1 MAENEEILLNYL
13 LSINNKKSEDLNDI
27 VKQKDNEDNDNY
39 NIDNIKSNGQ
49 ISFSNINNNNNNILE
64 KNNGIENKLN
74 LPDINE
80 INKDTKK
87 TVLKEISNKDS
98 NKIDLDIINASEPK
112 DNIVNINKEKDDD
125 YNKCFKN
132 RMDMMQAVLDDEL
145 NISSENNNFI
155 RRRGKSR
162 TTIIQK
168 EYKRKKETNK
178 KEGNLIGEKEK
189 EINENKYLNMPNGNE
204 FIKQSNKED
213 IKNIDNN
220 NYISILEDKDKKLE
234 NSNNKNEFFEPSKI
248 KEEKIQKNALL
259 NKISEEIKLEIF
271 NERPTNKEKET
282 KNSYID
288 INFHKNRN
296 HKNNSERIKNKEKS
310 EFIPINIE
318 NNNFSKINK
327 TKINFNKSYIN
338 IKVYKNNSLVKRYS
352 ALPISNKYYNNS
364 NNKNNIM
371 KINNEQNKINK
382 IFPNTLDN
390 LINKIK
396 KNNVK
401 TNSQYKNSNSIIN
414 QKIKDIKDSLEKI
427 TDDKRK
433 KYSTKKNNALNNNF
447 FKLLDDSFKIE
458 RKNFSRN
465 FIFSKRTDS
474 SDFIFQKDIS
484 NKNNISLPSQK
495 ISKKNNSN
503 TNIYTLNNSSINNI
517 IKNKKVFNVNNLNIN
532 NLQIMSKN
540 IKTRNLF
547 EELEPKNTILL
558 NRINISLERNN
569 SKNNKEENK
578 IIKNK
583 SNILGNKDNKVNNIR
598 LNYTSQNNGTKL
610 FYNNKSSSDISHSNF
625 NSYINKINEKYRHNT
640 NISKNN
646 NINNKNDNYISN
658 KIKHIYNN
666 NIINI
671 NNKNI
676 ISSNN
681 KKIQNYSQK
690 SKDNYYNN
698 NYQNY
703 KSKDLFFPFEKLKSK
718 KNHSIFPVN
727 PFDSINY
734 IKVNNFFNH

>member
-13 LSINNKKSEDLNDI
+13 LSINNKKSEDLIDVVN
-27 VKQKDNEDNDNY
+27 QKENEDNDNC

-49 ISFSNINNNNNNILE
+49 ISFSNINNNNNILE

-74 LPDINE
+74 LPDNNE
-80 INKDTKK
+80 INKDAKK
-87 TVLKEISNKDS
+87 TVIKEISN
-98 NKIDLDIINASEPK
+98 LDIINSSEPK
-112 DNIVNINKEKDDD
+112 NNIVNINKEKDDD

-145 NISSENNNFI
+145 NISAEENNFI

-162 TTIIQK
+162 TTIAQK
-168 EYKRKKETNK
+168 EYKGKKEANK
-178 KEGNLIGEKEK
+178 KEVNIIREKEK
-189 EINENKYLNMPNGNE
+189 EINENNYLNKPNGNE
-204 FIKQSNKED
+204 FIKQSNKEE
-213 IKNIDNN
+213 IKNIDDN
-220 NYISILEDKDKKLE
+220 NYIYELEDKDKKIE
-234 NSNNKNEFFEPSKI
+234 NNNNKNEFFEPSKI
-248 KEEKIQKNALL
+248 KEEKSQKHANL

-271 NERPTNKEKET
+271 NEKPIYKEKET

-327 TKINFNKSYIN
+327 TKMNYNKSYIN
-338 IKVYKNNSLVKRYS
+338 IKDYQNNSLLKKYS
-352 ALPISNKYYNNS
+352 ALPISNKYYKNS

-371 KINNEQNKINK
+371 KINNEKNK
-382 IFPNTLDN
+382 IFSNTLDN

-396 KNNVK
+396 KNSVK
-401 TNSQYKNSNSIIN
+401 KNSQYKNSNSIIN
-414 QKIKDIKDSLEKI
+414 QKIKDIKDSLGKI
-427 TDDKRK
+427 TDDKRN

-474 SDFIFQKDIS
+474 SDYIFQKDIS

-547 EELEPKNTILL
+547 EELEPKNNILL
-558 NRINISLERNN
+558 KRVNISLERNN

-583 SNILGNKDNKVNNIR
+583 NNILGNKDNKLNTIR
-598 LNYTSQNNGTKL
+598 LNYTSQKNGTKL
-610 FYNNKSSSDISHSNF
+610 FYNNKSSADISHSNF
-625 NSYINKINEKYRHNT
+625 NSYINKINEKYKY
-640 NISKNN
+640 NINVPKNY
-646 NINNKNDNYISN
+646 NINNKNANYISN
-658 KIKHIYNN
+658 KIKYIYNN
-666 NIINI
+666 DII

-681 KKIQNYSQK
+681 KKIQDYSQK
-690 SKDNYYNN
+690 SKDNYYNY

-734 IKVNNFFNH
+734 IKVNNFLNY